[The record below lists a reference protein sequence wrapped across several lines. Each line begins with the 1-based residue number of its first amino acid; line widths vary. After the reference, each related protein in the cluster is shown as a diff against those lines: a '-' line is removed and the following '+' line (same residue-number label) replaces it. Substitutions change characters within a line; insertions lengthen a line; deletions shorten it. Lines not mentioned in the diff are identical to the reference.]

1 MVGSR
6 GLGCARRRG
15 SGSGAHEV
23 GGRAMPGVGGRGRA
37 SPAVGRRHQ
46 PCNRTSMAARCLE
59 DLRVWQKA
67 RVLTAEISATLKQ
80 PSLRNSW
87 ALRDQLDRASLSIAA
102 NIAEGF
108 AQQSDRAF
116 ARYLFLAR
124 ASASEV
130 RALLEVGHDQE
141 KLTTAQR
148 RRLLGRCNE
157 VSRMLNALIRYLVDA
172 DRRTRQ
178 LGQ

>member
-1 MVGSR
+1 
-6 GLGCARRRG
+6 
-15 SGSGAHEV
+15 
-23 GGRAMPGVGGRGRA
+23 
-37 SPAVGRRHQ
+37 
-46 PCNRTSMAARCLE
+46 MAARCLE
-59 DLRVWQKA
+59 DLRVWQKS

-148 RRLLGRCNE
+148 RRLLGRCTE

>member
-1 MVGSR
+1 
-6 GLGCARRRG
+6 
-15 SGSGAHEV
+15 
-23 GGRAMPGVGGRGRA
+23 
-37 SPAVGRRHQ
+37 
-46 PCNRTSMAARCLE
+46 MAARCLE
-59 DLRVWQKA
+59 DLRVWQKS
-67 RVLTAEISATLKQ
+67 RVLGAEISAILKL

-87 ALRDQLDRASLSIAA
+87 ALRDQLDRASLSVTA

-130 RALLEVGHDQE
+130 HALIEVGHDQE
-141 KLTTAQR
+141 RLTTAQR
-148 RRLLGRCNE
+148 QRLMGKCNE
-157 VSRMLNALIRYLVDA
+157 VSRMLTSLIRYLVDA